1 MLRRKPTRI
10 ELKLDDLSEWEAAIK
25 EKEKNKVRAQ
35 GQATPVTEA
44 DPSQNKSKKDLIHE
58 RIGYD
63 PRPLPQT
70 PQQPAV
76 YF

>member
-25 EKEKNKVRAQ
+25 EKDKNKVRPQ
-35 GQATPVTEA
+35 GQPTSEPDT
-44 DPSQNKSKKDLIHE
+44 SQNKSKKDIIHE
-58 RIGYD
+58 RIGFD